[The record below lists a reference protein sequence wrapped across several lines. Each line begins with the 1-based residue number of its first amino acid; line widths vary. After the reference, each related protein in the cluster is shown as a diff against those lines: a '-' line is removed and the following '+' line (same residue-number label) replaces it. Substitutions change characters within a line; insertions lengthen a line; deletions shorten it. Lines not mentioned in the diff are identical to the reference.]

1 MLTNEQISEYELTV
15 VNKNGNAARASLS
28 LLRTATRTESSQRPD
43 TFLRSQVGSFDI
55 DVVSVLEGSSIV
67 LEYIGYEHFDLNI
80 KIANVETRPINFG
93 SRKYFGSQMGPSID
107 IDTSSI
113 AMEFGL
119 GETSL
124 WLNTA
129 HTNDPLGSVNAL
141 SNIVYRKKYVE
152 NSVTPSVSIATT
164 NAEFRTFLN
173 KCKGDTFCI
182 VSRNNRV
189 GIYNNGTG
197 DNLKITPIPCGDKN
211 SDDIAGV
218 DYLVIYNSLYRRKQ
232 SCSGLMNTLSNI
244 GDFDIV
250 EFGII
255 DSRVYII
262 VEGEDFTARL
272 LYHSRSDL
280 NTGVEIPDVTK
291 KTKKRKKQTQP
302 EIVYVVEPA
311 PEIEPIN
318 FTEEE
323 EAQLSLWRN
332 AHSEWVTSRN
342 QPLSQSRAVWFS
354 HYSMMLIRR
363 GETPNELDIQIMSK
377 V

>member
-1 MLTNEQISEYELTV
+1 VLTNEQISEYNLTV
-15 VNKNGNAARASLS
+15 VSKNGPAARASFS
-28 LLRTATRTESSQRPD
+28 LMRTATRIESAQRPD
-43 TFLRSQVGSFDI
+43 TFTRSQIGSFDI
-55 DVVSVLEGSSIV
+55 EVVSALEGSSIV
-67 LEYIGYEHFDLNI
+67 VEYIGYVHFDLNI
-80 KIANVETRPINFG
+80 KIANVTTRPINFG
-93 SRKYFGSQMGPSID
+93 SRKYFGSRIGPVNNMNADNND
-107 IDTSSI
+107 I
-113 AMEFGL
+113 EFGL

-124 WLNTA
+124 WLNSTQ
-129 HTNDPLGSVNAL
+129 TNDPLGSQSGEV
-141 SNIVYRKKYVE
+141 IYRKKYVE

-197 DNLKITPIPCGDKN
+197 DNLKITPLPCSDEH

-232 SCSGLMNTLSNI
+232 SCLGLINTLSTI

-280 NTGVEIPDVTK
+280 NTEVEIPDVTK

-302 EIVYVVEPA
+302 EIVYVVEPE